1 MAPYGGLV
9 VAESAD
15 EALRNDLD
23 QSGVKW
29 AVLGDSLRKEAET
42 AWRRVYGHAFLGRP
56 RLRHGVRAEHEYLQ
70 QRCDHYYIVPFST
83 GVPGLPVHVLGQAIA
98 AYECHGPL
106 IDLGLFCNAE
116 FFVAPPDFTWTM
128 VHTHEN
134 HGFGGP
140 YFIRVDW
147 IL

>member
-1 MAPYGGLV
+1 MATPSLV
-9 VAESAD
+9 DHVFAMESGPST
-15 EALRNDLD
+15 NTCNK
-23 QSGVKW
+23 GVTTIISSRSRL
-29 AVLGDSLRKEAET
+29 VSL
-42 AWRRVYGHAFLGRP
+42 VYLCMF
-56 RLRHGVRAEHEYLQ
+56 
-70 QRCDHYYIVPFST
+70 
-83 GVPGLPVHVLGQAIA
+83 GQAIA